1 LRKRKEER
9 GISVPFWGNTM
20 KKEEREEVE
29 ERGGRKVE
37 KKKKPKGKSPLLQE
51 KKTDAGAHEMER
63 SNEAMGHGDK
73 KVVKT
78 MKTMTRWF

>member
-1 LRKRKEER
+1 MGGKYNEKE
-9 GISVPFWGNTM
+9 
-20 KKEEREEVE
+20 KEGEEVE

-63 SNEAMGHGDK
+63 WGTEGPM
-73 KVVKT
+73 
-78 MKTMTRWF
+78 R